1 MTVAHRAFSEGT
13 SSKLPYRLAIPI
25 GVVCLC
31 AIMVGLWLSGA
42 HSLYFGALRLL
53 GVEPFSFPFL
63 DSHAVLSAAECG
75 RQGIEVYLSNP
86 CDVLG
91 RPHVYSPLW
100 LAIVPA
106 SLGTGATGW
115 VGASLDLVFL
125 LSLAVVLRPR
135 TVREL
140 FILGAAAISPMA
152 VYALERANNDLAVFL
167 LVICG
172 AIVFTAPRP
181 FRLFSY
187 GLFVA
192 AGLLKYYPL
201 VLLALIVRERR
212 WDALVTAAAAGF
224 TLILF
229 GVAFYPELKTELTS
243 IPAASSYFTDAFSA
257 RNLPFGFAEALAGGA
272 YRILIAVLLLSALSG
287 LALARTLR
295 TVRLLGRERLDW
307 AASETQF
314 LVIGGLLV
322 AACFFAGQ
330 NIAYRGILLLPVLSG
345 LVGLHRSIKDR
356 EVRRFCGQMIA
367 AVLFVMWEEF
377 FRRALHAMISPVP
390 AAGLSSRVEVFFWIG
405 RELVWWW
412 LVVGLA
418 ALVFSHLRRLP
429 IPRDDLL
436 RSRGMRNALKH
447 GGASAR
453 HGPTDCSRII
463 SLSASPDP
471 RA

>member
-1 MTVAHRAFSEGT
+1 MA
-13 SSKLPYRLAIPI
+13 YRLAIPL
-25 GVVCLC
+25 GMVSLY

-42 HSLYFGALRLL
+42 HSLYFGSLRML

-63 DSHAVLSAAECG
+63 DTHAVLAAAECG

-86 CDVLG
+86 CDALG

-100 LAIVPA
+100 LAIMPG
-106 SLGTGATGW
+106 SLGTSATGW
-115 VGASLDLVFL
+115 VGASLDLLFL
-125 LSLAVVLRPR
+125 LSLAAVLRPH

-140 FILGAAAISPMA
+140 LILGAAAVSPMT

-201 VLLALIVRERR
+201 ALLLLAAGEGRR
-212 WDALVTAAAAGF
+212 DGLVIAVAVILALAFFA
-224 TLILF
+224 
-229 GVAFYPELKTELTS
+229 VAFYPELNLAAVS
-243 IPAASSYFTDAFSA
+243 IPAGASYFTDAFSA
-257 RNLPFGFAEALAGGA
+257 HNLPFGFAEALGNGA
-272 YRILIAVLLLSALSG
+272 SRTLIAGSLLAM
-287 LALARTLR
+287 LAAVAVARTLR
-295 TVRLLGRERLDW
+295 TVRLLGRARLDW
-307 AASETQF
+307 AAGEAQF

-330 NIAYRGILLLPVLSG
+330 NIGYRGILLLPVLAG
-345 LVGLHRSIKDR
+345 LVCLHRSVEDP

-367 AVLFVMWEEF
+367 AVLFVMWGEF
-377 FRRALHAMISPVP
+377 FRRALHAIISPVP
-390 AAGLSSRVEVFFWIG
+390 GEGLSSRAEVLFWVG

-412 LVVGLA
+412 LVIGLA
-418 ALVFSHLRRLP
+418 ALVLSYLRRSP
-429 IPRDDLL
+429 F
-436 RSRGMRNALKH
+436 AE
-447 GGASAR
+447 
-453 HGPTDCSRII
+453 I
-463 SLSASPDP
+463 SG
-471 RA
+471 RAAPSGLTV

>member
-1 MTVAHRAFSEGT
+1 MA
-13 SSKLPYRLAIPI
+13 YRLAIPI
-25 GVVCLC
+25 GVGCLY

-63 DSHAVLSAAECG
+63 DTHAVLSAAECG

-125 LSLAVVLRPR
+125 LSLAVVVRPR
-135 TVREL
+135 TVKEL

-201 VLLALIVRERR
+201 VLLALVARERR
-212 WDALVTAAAAGF
+212 RDALVTAAASVF

-229 GVAFYPELKTELTS
+229 GVAFYRELKTALTN

-272 YRILIAVLLLSALSG
+272 SRTLIAVSLLTVLSG

-295 TVRLLGRERLDW
+295 TVRLLGREQLDW

-330 NIAYRGILLLPVLSG
+330 NIAYRGIFLLPVLSG
-345 LVGLHRSIKDR
+345 LVCLHRSVRDR
-356 EVRRFCGQMIA
+356 EVLRFCGQMIA
-367 AVLFVMWEEF
+367 AVLFVMWEECL
-377 FRRALHAMISPVP
+377 RRALHAVIAPMPGE
-390 AAGLSSRVEVFFWIG
+390 GLSSRVEVFFWIG

-418 ALVFSHLRRLP
+418 ALVLSYLRRLP
-429 IPRDDLL
+429 LAEMFGRAGRDP
-436 RSRGMRNALKH
+436 A
-447 GGASAR
+447 
-453 HGPTDCSRII
+453 P
-463 SLSASPDP
+463 SP
-471 RA
+471 A

>member
-1 MTVAHRAFSEGT
+1 MMEAHQAFSEEA
-13 SSKLPYRLAIPI
+13 SSKLAYRLAIPI
-25 GVVCLC
+25 GVLCLY
-31 AIMVGLWLSGA
+31 AIMAGLWLSGA

-63 DSHAVLSAAECG
+63 DTHAVLSAAECG

-91 RPHVYSPLW
+91 RPHAYSPLW
-100 LAIVPA
+100 LAIVPG
-106 SLGTGATGW
+106 SLGTRATGW
-115 VGASLDLVFL
+115 VGASLDLLFL
-125 LSLAVVLRPR
+125 LSLTVVLRPR
-135 TVREL
+135 TAGEL
-140 FILGAAAISPMA
+140 FILGAAAVSPMI
-152 VYALERANNDLAVFL
+152 VYAVERANNDLAVFL

-201 VLLALIVRERR
+201 VLLILVAREKRR
-212 WDALVTAAAAGF
+212 DALVAAAAAGC

-229 GVAFYPELKTELTS
+229 GVAFYPELKTALTS

-257 RNLPFGFAEALAGGA
+257 RNLPFGFAEALAGGG
-272 YRILIAVLLLSALSG
+272 RRTLIAVSLMGALSG
-287 LALARTLR
+287 LAVARMLR
-295 TVRLLGRERLDW
+295 TVRLLEREQIDW
-307 AASETQF
+307 AAGETQF

-345 LVGLHRSIKDR
+345 LVCLHRSVKDR

-377 FRRALHAMISPVP
+377 FRVLSTPSISPVP
-390 AAGLSSRVEVFFWIG
+390 GEGLSSRVEVFFWIG

-418 ALVFSHLRRLP
+418 ALVLSHLRRLP
-429 IPRDDLL
+429 IPRDDLP
-436 RSRGMRNALKH
+436 ALAEC
-447 GGASAR
+447 GTR
-453 HGPTDCSRII
+453 
-463 SLSASPDP
+463 
-471 RA
+471 

>member
-1 MTVAHRAFSEGT
+1 
-13 SSKLPYRLAIPI
+13 
-25 GVVCLC
+25 
-31 AIMVGLWLSGA
+31 
-42 HSLYFGALRLL
+42 
-53 GVEPFSFPFL
+53 
-63 DSHAVLSAAECG
+63 
-75 RQGIEVYLSNP
+75 
-86 CDVLG
+86 
-91 RPHVYSPLW
+91 
-100 LAIVPA
+100 
-106 SLGTGATGW
+106 
-115 VGASLDLVFL
+115 
-125 LSLAVVLRPR
+125 
-135 TVREL
+135 
-140 FILGAAAISPMA
+140 MA
-152 VYALERANNDLAVFL
+152 VYAVERANNDLAVFL

-201 VLLALIVRERR
+201 ALLILVAGERR
-212 WDALVTAAAAGF
+212 RDAMVTAAAAGCA
-224 TLILF
+224 LILF
-229 GVAFYPELKTELTS
+229 GVAFYSELNTALTS

-257 RNLPFGFAEALAGGA
+257 WNLPFGFAEALAGGA
-272 YRILIAVLLLSALSG
+272 WRVLIAGSLVAALSG
-287 LALARTLR
+287 VAVARTLR
-295 TVRLLGRERLDW
+295 TVRLLGREQLDW
-307 AASETQF
+307 AAGETQF

-345 LVGLHRSIKDR
+345 LVCLHRSVKDP
-356 EVRRFCGQMIA
+356 EVGRFCGRMIA
-367 AVLFVMWEEF
+367 AVLFVMWEEC
-377 FRRALHAMISPVP
+377 FRRALHATISPVP
-390 AAGLSSRVEVFFWIG
+390 GEGLSSRAEVFFWVG

-436 RSRGMRNALKH
+436 RSRGMRNALEH

-453 HGPTDCSRII
+453 HGPTDSSRII

>member
-1 MTVAHRAFSEGT
+1 M
-13 SSKLPYRLAIPI
+13 SSKLAYRLAIPI
-25 GVVCLC
+25 GVLCLYV
-31 AIMVGLWLSGA
+31 IMAGLWLSGA
-42 HSLYFGALRLL
+42 HSIYFGALRLL
-53 GVEPFSFPFL
+53 GVEPFGFPFL
-63 DSHAVLSAAECG
+63 DTHAVLAAAECA
-75 RQGIEVYLSNP
+75 RQGIEVYFFNP
-86 CDVLG
+86 CDALG

-100 LAIVPA
+100 LAIVPG

-115 VGASLDLVFL
+115 VGASLDLLFV
-125 LSLAVVLRPR
+125 LSLTVVLRPR
-135 TVREL
+135 TAREL
-140 FILGAAAISPMA
+140 FILGAAAVSPMT
-152 VYALERANNDLAVFL
+152 VYALERANNDLGVFL

-192 AGLLKYYPL
+192 AGILKYYPL
-201 VLLALIVRERR
+201 ALLILVARERR
-212 WDALVTAAAAGF
+212 RGALIIGGAIGF

-229 GVAFYPELKTELTS
+229 GIAFYSELKAALAT
-243 IPAASSYFTDAFSA
+243 IPAGSSYFTDAFSA
-257 RNLPFGFAEALAGGA
+257 RNLPFGFAEALAGGVS
-272 YRILIAVLLLSALSG
+272 RILIAASLLAALSG
-287 LALARTLR
+287 LAFARTLR
-295 TVRLLGRERLDW
+295 TVRLLRREQLDW

-345 LVGLHRSIKDR
+345 LVCLHRSIEDR

-367 AVLFVMWEEF
+367 AALFVMWGEC
-377 FRRALHAMISPVP
+377 FRRALHSMISPMPGV
-390 AAGLSSRVEVFFWIG
+390 GLSSRVEVFFWIG

-418 ALVFSHLRRLP
+418 ALVLSFLRQSL
-429 IPRDDLL
+429 IARDDLL
-436 RSRGMRNALKH
+436 RSRQPQTALEH
-447 GGASAR
+447 GGASAD
-453 HGPTDCSRII
+453 HGPVDSSRII
-463 SLSASPDP
+463 LLSASPDP